1 MAPRKAAAKKVEKP
15 EEQPAPETQ
24 EPTQPDPAPVEAES
38 SKEPEEV
45 QQDPEEEPAAPEAE
59 SQQEPEETPPL
70 ENPEEPKDDNL
81 ATCVL
86 NTGLATAIHT
96 YKPGDRYT
104 ATPETVQRL
113 IDRGM
118 AKPVEA

>member
-1 MAPRKAAAKKVEKP
+1 MAARKAAAKKVEKP
-15 EEQPAPETQ
+15 EEQPAPENQ
-24 EPTQPDPAPVEAES
+24 EPTQPDPVPVESES

-45 QQDPEEEPAAPEAE
+45 PQDPEEEPAEPEPE
-59 SQQEPEETPPL
+59 SQR
-70 ENPEEPKDDNL
+70 EPKDDNL

-104 ATPETVQRL
+104 ATPETIQRL

-118 AKPVEA
+118 AKPLEA

>member
-24 EPTQPDPAPVEAES
+24 EPTQPDPAPVESES
-38 SKEPEEV
+38 SK
-45 QQDPEEEPAAPEAE
+45 
-59 SQQEPEETPPL
+59 EPEETPPL

>member
-1 MAPRKAAAKKVEKP
+1 MAARKAAAKKVEKP

-24 EPTQPDPAPVEAES
+24 EPTQPDPVPVESES
-38 SKEPEEV
+38 SKEPEEI
-45 QQDPEEEPAAPEAE
+45 
-59 SQQEPEETPPL
+59 
-70 ENPEEPKDDNL
+70 PEEPKDDNL

-104 ATPETVQRL
+104 ATPETIQRL

-118 AKPVEA
+118 AKPLEA

>member
-1 MAPRKAAAKKVEKP
+1 MAQRKTAAKKAEK
-15 EEQPAPETQ
+15 QPAPETQ
-24 EPTQPDPAPVEAES
+24 EPTPPDPAPVEAES
-38 SKEPEEV
+38 SKEPEE
-45 QQDPEEEPAAPEAE
+45 EPAAPEAE
-59 SQQEPEETPPL
+59 SQQDPEETPPL
-70 ENPEEPKDDNL
+70 ENPEEPKDENL

>member
-1 MAPRKAAAKKVEKP
+1 MAARKVAAKKVEKP

-24 EPTQPDPAPVEAES
+24 EPAQPDPAPVESES
-38 SKEPEEV
+38 SKEPEEF
-45 QQDPEEEPAAPEAE
+45 QQGPEEEPAEPEPE
-59 SQQEPEETPPL
+59 SQQEPEET
-70 ENPEEPKDDNL
+70 PEEPKDDNL

-104 ATPETVQRL
+104 ATPETIQRL

-118 AKPVEA
+118 AKPLEV

>member
-1 MAPRKAAAKKVEKP
+1 MAPRKPAAKKVEQP
-15 EEQPAPETQ
+15 EEQPAPEVQ
-24 EPTQPDPAPVEAES
+24 EPTQPDPVEVEN
-38 SKEPEEV
+38 PPT
-45 QQDPEEEPAAPEAE
+45 QEEEPAPPEVE
-59 SQQEPEETPPL
+59 SQQEPEETPPV
-70 ENPEEPKDDNL
+70 EPQKVPQDDNL